1 MGGAFSWN
9 YLLEKS
15 TTIPKQMSVK
25 AIVFGS
31 ALTINKKNGNIMRNK
46 KNKPTLENGL
56 ELMLIGARITLMCR
70 AKNISNKTAITNKP
84 ENTAITPANIPLPH
98 VEKIISFEK
107 EEYNKS
113 SDNIL
118 KELGSVALLFAIVL
132 LFLLL
137 LYLALYFSKK

>member
-1 MGGAFSWN
+1 
-9 YLLEKS
+9 
-15 TTIPKQMSVK
+15 
-25 AIVFGS
+25 
-31 ALTINKKNGNIMRNK
+31 MRNK
-46 KNKPTLENGL
+46 KNKPTLKNGL
-56 ELMLIGARITLMCR
+56 ELMLIGASISFMCR
-70 AKNISNKTAITNKP
+70 AKNISNKTALTNKP
-84 ENTAITPANIPLPH
+84 ENTAITNKPENTPLPH

-113 SDNIL
+113 SDSIL

>member
-1 MGGAFSWN
+1 MRDQKNDHTLYTVSISASLLSAC
-9 YLLEKS
+9 YL
-15 TTIPKQMSVK
+15 
-25 AIVFGS
+25 
-31 ALTINKKNGNIMRNK
+31 
-46 KNKPTLENGL
+46 
-56 ELMLIGARITLMCR
+56 

-84 ENTAITPANIPLPH
+84 ENTALTNKPENTPLPH
-98 VEKIISFEK
+98 VEKIIYIEK

-118 KELGSVALLFAIVL
+118 KELGNVALLFSIVL

>member
-1 MGGAFSWN
+1 MRDQKNDHILYTVSISASLLSAC
-9 YLLEKS
+9 YL
-15 TTIPKQMSVK
+15 
-25 AIVFGS
+25 
-31 ALTINKKNGNIMRNK
+31 
-46 KNKPTLENGL
+46 
-56 ELMLIGARITLMCR
+56 

-84 ENTAITPANIPLPH
+84 ENTALTNKPENTALTNKPENTALTNKPENTPLPH
-98 VEKIISFEK
+98 VEKIIYIEK

-118 KELGSVALLFAIVL
+118 KELGNVALLFSIVL

>member
-1 MGGAFSWN
+1 MRDQKKDHTLYTVSISASLLSAC
-9 YLLEKS
+9 YL
-15 TTIPKQMSVK
+15 
-25 AIVFGS
+25 
-31 ALTINKKNGNIMRNK
+31 
-46 KNKPTLENGL
+46 
-56 ELMLIGARITLMCR
+56 

-84 ENTAITPANIPLPH
+84 ENTALTNKPENTPLPH
-98 VEKIISFEK
+98 VEKIIYIEK

-118 KELGSVALLFAIVL
+118 KELGNVALLFSIVL

>member
-1 MGGAFSWN
+1 MRDQKNDHILYTVSICASLLSAC
-9 YLLEKS
+9 YL
-15 TTIPKQMSVK
+15 
-25 AIVFGS
+25 
-31 ALTINKKNGNIMRNK
+31 
-46 KNKPTLENGL
+46 
-56 ELMLIGARITLMCR
+56 

-84 ENTAITPANIPLPH
+84 ENTALTNKPENTALTNKPENTPLPH
-98 VEKIISFEK
+98 VEKIIYIEK

-118 KELGSVALLFAIVL
+118 KELGNVALLFSIVL